1 MKIKVYDTPT
11 AASLAA
17 AEAAAGILR
26 EAIAAKGRAVFVAA
40 TGNSQIEFLKLLTA
54 TPGIAWERTTLFH
67 LDEYIG
73 IPSSHPASF
82 RRYLG
87 ERLTSRVPVGSVHFI
102 QADAADLSAE
112 LARLNAAI
120 AATAIDVAF
129 IGIGENGHIAFN
141 DPPADFATETPFI
154 VVNLDE
160 ACRRQQV
167 GEGWFGSIDDVPR
180 QAVSMSVKQIM
191 KGTRILCTVLE
202 KRKARAV
209 KTCFEGEIGPM
220 FPASILRTHP
230 GCEVFLD
237 RAAAGLLSQA
247 ARPA

>member
-1 MKIKVYDTPT
+1 MKITVHDTS
-11 AASLAA
+11 ASASKAA

-40 TGNSQIEFLKLLTA
+40 TGNSQIEFLKHLTA

-82 RRYLG
+82 RRYLK

-102 QADAADLSAE
+102 QGDAADLSAE

-167 GEGWFGSIDDVPR
+167 GEG
-180 QAVSMSVKQIM
+180 
-191 KGTRILCTVLE
+191 
-202 KRKARAV
+202 
-209 KTCFEGEIGPM
+209 
-220 FPASILRTHP
+220 
-230 GCEVFLD
+230 
-237 RAAAGLLSQA
+237 
-247 ARPA
+247 

>member
-1 MKIKVYDTPT
+1 MKITIHDTS
-11 AASLAA
+11 ASASKAA
-17 AEAAAGILR
+17 AEAAGGILR
-26 EAIAAKGRAVFVAA
+26 EAIQAKGQAVFVAA

-82 RRYLG
+82 RRYLK

-102 QADAADLSAE
+102 QGDAADLSAE

-141 DPPADFATETPFI
+141 DPPADFTTETPFI

-167 GEGWFGSIDDVPR
+167 GEGWFASSDDVPR

-191 KGTRILCTVLE
+191 KAARILCTVLE
-202 KRKARAV
+202 NRKAKAV
-209 KTCFEGEIGPM
+209 KTCLEGEIGPM
-220 FPASILRTHP
+220 FPASILRTHAT
-230 GCEVFLD
+230 CDIFLD

-247 ARPA
+247 ARSA